1 MATDFTTK
9 NPKQLV
15 CIDCDFQS
23 SNQKDYN
30 RHCLTAKHN
39 LATGRN
45 TKTPNSCI
53 KCNKT
58 YISRS
63 GLWRHSKICN
73 VTSDENILLPNR
85 NNPQQSATS
94 ENVEKYECKNCK
106 KNLHSRSGLWRHK
119 QTCSTT
125 VQVNNIDKELINT
138 ILYQHHDLMSAVNNG
153 KIGNTVN
160 NINNSNNS
168 NNTVNNIH
176 NSNNNTVNN
185 FNLNLFLNTTCKDAL
200 NINEFIDTL
209 RLQLKDLEETGR
221 LGHVNGITRIVLNAL
236 QDIDITERPFHC
248 TDKKREVVYI
258 KDDDKWTKDESKVK
272 LKSAIETISNKNS
285 QQLAHWC
292 EENPNSLQMGTQE
305 NKLLTEL
312 TLNSLGPESNDDF
325 NKDTEKIAKNIM
337 KNIMIEKE

>member
-1 MATDFTTK
+1 M
-9 NPKQLV
+9 
-15 CIDCDFQS
+15 
-23 SNQKDYN
+23 
-30 RHCLTAKHN
+30 
-39 LATGRN
+39 
-45 TKTPNSCI
+45 
-53 KCNKT
+53 
-58 YISRS
+58 
-63 GLWRHSKICN
+63 WRHSKNCN
-73 VTSDENILLPNR
+73 VTSDENILLPIR

-94 ENVEKYECKNCK
+94 ENVEMYECKNCK
-106 KNLHSRSGLWRHK
+106 KNLHSRSGLWRHN
-119 QTCSTT
+119 QTCSTA

-138 ILYQHHDLMSAVNNG
+138 ILYQHRDLMSAVNNG

-160 NINNSNNS
+160 NINNSK
-168 NNTVNNIH
+168 NNTVNNIN

-209 RLQLKDLEETGR
+209 QLQLKDLEETGR

-248 TDKKREVVYI
+248 TDNKREVVYI

-285 QQLAHWC
+285 QQLAQWC
-292 EENPNSLQMGTQE
+292 EENPNSLQMDTQE